1 MAIFRVSKTKG
12 YTIMANHHLKNR
24 DLSLKAKGLLSLIL
38 SLPDDW
44 NYTTRGLSAICK
56 DGVESIGNALKELE
70 KAGYIVRNRIRD
82 GKGRITDIEYIIYET
97 PHEKPEDSSEK
108 AEPAMKVSSKAVP
121 DRETPDTVKP
131 YTTEPDTAEPDTG
144 NPDMDNPDMDNP
156 YLDEPDTEKPV
167 QSNIHRSNTHQPKT
181 KKSTTL
187 PANPSDPHPS
197 KGRKAKN
204 AQAQETPSTVL
215 PMVDVDKWRQTVR
228 RNIGYDAL
236 VDSDNREQLDNLVEL
251 IVETLCSSK
260 SHIAVAGESYPAPL
274 VKQRLLTLN
283 SLHIQYVLSCLRD
296 NTSRIRNIKRYL
308 LTTLFNAPATMGS
321 YYDAAVRH
329 DRAKLDEW
337 CSDCSP
343 GGVEHD

>member
-1 MAIFRVSKTKG
+1 MAIFRVSKTKD

-38 SLPDDW
+38 SLPDGW

-56 DGVESIGNALKELE
+56 DGVESISNALKELE

-82 GKGRITDIEYIIYET
+82 GKGQITDIEYIIYET
-97 PHEKPEDSSEK
+97 PYEMPDNPSDV
-108 AEPAMKVSSKAVP
+108 AEPDTKAPSKAVP
-121 DRETPDTVKP
+121 DRKAPVTVKP
-131 YTTEPDTAEPDTG
+131 DTSEPDTAQPYTG
-144 NPDMDNPDMDNP
+144 NPDMDNP
-156 YLDEPDTEKPV
+156 YLDEPDTEKRV
-167 QSNIHRSNTHQPKT
+167 QSNTHRSNTHVSKT
-181 KKSTTL
+181 KKSTTML
-187 PANPSDPHPS
+187 ANPSNPHPS
-197 KGRKAKN
+197 KAREAENARAK
-204 AQAQETPSTVL
+204 ETPSVLL
-215 PMVDVDKWRQTVR
+215 PMVDVGKWRQTVR
-228 RNIGYDAL
+228 RNIGYDTL

-283 SLHIQYVLSCLRD
+283 SLHIQYVLTCLRN

-329 DRAKLDEW
+329 DQAKLDEW
-337 CSDCSP
+337 CSDSSP
-343 GGVEHD
+343 GGMEHD